1 MRHHF
6 IQRFVLLG
14 VCLLSGVVSA
24 ADLVVRVG
32 QRPQGDPIR
41 ACEVRR
47 DPCAFDDGRGENRYL
62 VGEQTIVRVLDRRE
76 VYRVPIGGGI
86 MRARLATINSE
97 RTQIAVALS
106 RESISTGSMF
116 TPGSVTPDSVQ
127 RQYALSIRN
136 PKSGDEIKAIDLGM
150 LKPESIA
157 LSPSGDYAWV
167 AGQELQLRRREVRAY
182 NTRSGRLEHLTP
194 LSNGANAVLYEGGFA
209 TGSVFYTAEGSLD
222 TGDTRR
228 HLSANPYSIA
238 EFTVRI
244 SQPLRLQ
251 DPARQAL
258 AVVGFDMPAGDV
270 REMLESA
277 LAVKLAAAGL
287 TIVERK
293 RIKELLQEAQFQN
306 LGVTDSKGA
315 AELGLM
321 ANARLLTFGT
331 LRMTGTVTLMTLRLT
346 DVEAGTVVAS
356 AELECRD
363 CTPDDYVQGM
373 TFLIADWVGK

>member
-1 MRHHF
+1 MRHHH
-6 IQRFVLLG
+6 IAHLVLLG

-32 QRPQGDPIR
+32 QRPQGDPVR
-41 ACEVRR
+41 PCEVRR
-47 DPCAFDDGRGENRYL
+47 DPCVFDDGRGENRYL
-62 VGEQTIVRVLDRRE
+62 VSEQTIVRMLDGRE

-86 MRARLATINSE
+86 MRARLATINRE

-106 RESISTGSMF
+106 RESLATGSMF
-116 TPGSVTPDSVQ
+116 TPGGFAPDSVQ
-127 RQYALSIRN
+127 RQYALSMRN

-157 LSPSGDYAWV
+157 LSPAGDYAWV

-182 NTRSGRLEHLTP
+182 NTRSGKLEHLTP
-194 LSNGANAVLYEGGFA
+194 LVNGANAVLYEGGFA
-209 TGSVFYTAEGSLD
+209 TGSVFYTAEGSRD
-222 TGDTRR
+222 AGDTRR

-258 AVVGFDMPAGDV
+258 AVVGFDMAAGDV

-306 LGVTDSKGA
+306 LGMTDSKGA
-315 AELGLM
+315 AELGRM

-331 LRMTGTVTLMTLRLT
+331 LRTTGTVTLMTLRLT
-346 DVEAGTVVAS
+346 DVEAGTVLAS

-363 CTPDDYVQGM
+363 CTPDDYLQGM
-373 TFLIADWVGK
+373 SFLVADWVAK